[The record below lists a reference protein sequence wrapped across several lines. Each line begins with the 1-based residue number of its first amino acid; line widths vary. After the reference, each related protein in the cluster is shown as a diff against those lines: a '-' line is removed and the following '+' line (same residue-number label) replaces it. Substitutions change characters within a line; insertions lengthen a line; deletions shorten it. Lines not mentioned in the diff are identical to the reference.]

1 MGDLSEDLLE
11 SRCPRLISE
20 RHFSSGSP
28 EETPTHKMLLLPAA
42 ALYCL
47 CSALLST
54 AEDLIQED
62 LTLTRREGEQ
72 VSFSCDQTNR
82 CSSDWVYWYQKKD
95 SDTFRRIL
103 HIDRSSGEIY
113 KGYNHSQKDD
123 FSAVKT
129 ENSCELQIQTVKVS
143 HSATYYCSS
152 ALRFLYDCF
161 SLCLLIFGSGTK
173 LFVTDKPVVKP
184 VVTVYPAASRAQLE
198 GKSSLLC
205 VASDMFPPLV
215 QISWRRREEDG
226 SLKEL
231 SSAEGEQ
238 LELRESGRTVSI
250 LMIPQRENRTDRYL
264 CTVLHQG
271 GRVDAHT
278 EQEVPAAPETSCPL
292 EREPTEPSALQE
304 TDLSVSFECRVKLL
318 SVLYS
323 LLILKSL
330 VYCCGLSLLT
340 IFTN

>member
-1 MGDLSEDLLE
+1 
-11 SRCPRLISE
+11 
-20 RHFSSGSP
+20 
-28 EETPTHKMLLLPAA
+28 MLLLPAA

-72 VSFSCDQTNR
+72 VSFSCETDR
-82 CSSDWVYWYQKKD
+82 CSSKYVFWFQKKD
-95 SDTFRRIL
+95 SDTFKVIL
-103 HIDRSSGEIY
+103 DIDRSSGELD
-113 KGYNHSQKDD
+113 KSYNHPEKDD
-123 FSAVKT
+123 FSAVKIQ
-129 ENSCELQIQTVKVS
+129 NSWGLQIQTVKVS
-143 HSATYYCSS
+143 HSATYYCSCWK
-152 ALRFLYDCF
+152 RE
-161 SLCLLIFGSGTK
+161 THK
-173 LFVTDKPVVKP
+173 KPVVKP
-184 VVTVYPAASRAQLE
+184 VVSVYPAASRAQLE

-264 CTVLHQG
+264 CTVLHEG
-271 GRVDAHT
+271 GSVDAHA

-304 TDLSVSFECRVKLL
+304 TDCKNQDNFLNPQREVQALL
-318 SVLYS
+318 
-323 LLILKSL
+323 
-330 VYCCGLSLLT
+330 
-340 IFTN
+340 